1 MEENCVHFFKQDLNL
16 ERITKLEC
24 SRSLWKMMWASIV
37 DGVGDMYIKY
47 KSDFESKWMK
57 EFM

>member
-1 MEENCVHFFKQDLNL
+1 MHFFKQDLNL